1 MHTIQLQKKIYMK
14 DKVSKVLSVKYVLV
28 ILVFTVGLS
37 LCGCSTVTSKMR
49 GLWGNTTSKIR
60 GLWGDTTSTV
70 DIPSA
75 RFTAAQGEAFEGDAV
90 AQFRLGEWYRTGEE
104 VKRDTAQ
111 AYAWFTLSARN
122 GFPPAKARVRA
133 GWDPA
138 TIARGKELAEILID
152 KFPSAVF
159 VP

>member
-1 MHTIQLQKKIYMK
+1 MK
-14 DKVSKVLSVKYVLV
+14 GKVGKVSGVKYVLMFLM
-28 ILVFTVGLS
+28 ITVGPS
-37 LCGCSTVTSKMR
+37 LCGCSTA
-49 GLWGNTTSKIR
+49 TSKIR
-60 GLWGDTTSTV
+60 DFWGNTASTV

-111 AYAWFTLSARN
+111 AYAWFTISARN

-159 VP
+159 IP

>member
-1 MHTIQLQKKIYMK
+1 MHTIQLQKEIYLK
-14 DKVSKVLSVKYVLV
+14 AKVGKVSGVKYVLMFLM
-28 ILVFTVGLS
+28 ITVGPS
-37 LCGCSTVTSKMR
+37 LCGCSTA
-49 GLWGNTTSKIR
+49 TSKIR

-75 RFTAAQGEAFEGDAV
+75 QFTAAQGEAFEGDAV

-133 GWDPA
+133 GWDPV

>member
-1 MHTIQLQKKIYMK
+1 MK

-60 GLWGDTTSTV
+60 GLWGNTTSTV
-70 DIPSA
+70 DIPSPQ
-75 RFTAAQGEAFEGDAV
+75 FTAAQGDAFDGNAV

-111 AYAWFTLSARN
+111 AYAWYTISARN
-122 GFPPAKARVRA
+122 NYPPAKARVRA
-133 GWDPA
+133 GWNPA

>member
-1 MHTIQLQKKIYMK
+1 MK
-14 DKVSKVLSVKYVLV
+14 DKVSKVLGAKYVLE

-37 LCGCSTVTSKMR
+37 LCGCSTVTSKIR

-60 GLWGDTTSTV
+60 GLWGNTTSTV

-111 AYAWFTLSARN
+111 AYAWFTISARN

-133 GWDPA
+133 GWDSA

>member
-1 MHTIQLQKKIYMK
+1 MK
-14 DKVSKVLSVKYVLV
+14 DKVCNVLGVKYVFL
-28 ILVFTVGLS
+28 ILVFIVGLS
-37 LCGCSTVTSKMR
+37 LCGCSTATAKMR
-49 GLWGNTTSKIR
+49 GLWGGTTSKIR
-60 GLWGDTTSTV
+60 GLWGNTTSTV

-111 AYAWFTLSARN
+111 AYAWFTISALN

>member
-1 MHTIQLQKKIYMK
+1 MK
-14 DKVSKVLSVKYVLV
+14 DEVSKVLDVKCVLV

-37 LCGCSTVTSKMR
+37 LCGCSTVTSNIG

-60 GLWGDTTSTV
+60 GLWGNTTSTV

-75 RFTAAQGEAFEGDAV
+75 QFTAAQGEAFEGDAV

-111 AYAWFTLSARN
+111 AYAWFTISAQN

>member
-1 MHTIQLQKKIYMK
+1 MK
-14 DKVSKVLSVKYVLV
+14 DEVSKVLSVKYVLV

-60 GLWGDTTSTV
+60 GLWENTTSTV

-111 AYAWFTLSARN
+111 AYAWFTISALN